1 MKKTGKRLAAFCAAF
16 TMLAAGSGQAFAAA
30 PAALETEA
38 LAAAAL
44 SALYGGAESVQY
56 AVWQDGEIL
65 LSGAHDAGQY
75 QNRRPLTEET
85 LYGVGS
91 VSKMYTTAAVM
102 TLVERGVVDLDA
114 PVTRY
119 VYGFQMADER
129 YRDITV
135 RMLLNHSA
143 GFLGMTLN
151 DAVLFGDPDEEA
163 SMDGLLERLS
173 RQRLQADP
181 GAYSVYS
188 NDGFSLAQLLVERV
202 SGMPFEEFVRM
213 EITGPLGLDDT
224 FTPQD
229 LEEAGRLA
237 DTYAAG
243 NGEPL
248 PQESFQMVGA
258 GGMYATAEDLAA
270 FGGAF
275 CGTELLSW
283 ESLEEMAG
291 PEYARGMWPDQTG
304 GDQLAYGLG
313 WDSVALYPFEENGV
327 QALAKGGDTIVYH
340 AGLVVLPE
348 YGLSAAVLTS
358 GGNSGYNQAAAA
370 RMLAGVLAAQ
380 GVAVEYPQALPEAEP
395 APLPE
400 SYDAFD
406 GYYGASNQLLYLDAD
421 PASGTLRVTPFG
433 SSAATVLR
441 YYSDGSFRYE
451 GQPLLC
457 RLVQEENG
465 QAYFYQ
471 KTYTEIPGLGVVA
484 GGAYAA
490 ERLPEHA
497 VSSEVQAAWNARSG
511 KIYLLVN
518 EKYSSAFYQGTNFLA
533 ALSTAGGPEGYL
545 ANLQMAGPGTLL
557 SCLQIPGT
565 GSRDSY
571 DIHMEV
577 RDGVEYL
584 WMNDFCYRDA
594 GSIEL
599 LQASGAASYNI
610 PLGGDPARWFAAA
623 GLGGKTLT
631 VDITGPGAF
640 YVYDAATLQMV
651 GSSWLYGDRSV
662 VLPENALV
670 LFAGGC
676 STLFRTEVSG

>member
-1 MKKTGKRLAAFCAAF
+1 MKHRL
-16 TMLAAGSGQAFAAA
+16 QFAARK
-30 PAALETEA
+30 L
-38 LAAAAL
+38 
-44 SALYGGAESVQY
+44 
-56 AVWQDGEIL
+56 
-65 LSGAHDAGQY
+65 
-75 QNRRPLTEET
+75 
-85 LYGVGS
+85 
-91 VSKMYTTAAVM
+91 
-102 TLVERGVVDLDA
+102 
-114 PVTRY
+114 
-119 VYGFQMADER
+119 
-129 YRDITV
+129 V
-135 RMLLNHSA
+135 RMALLLLGVSLVAFLLMSA
-143 GFLGMTLN
+143 SPLDPLQTNIGQTALG
-151 DAVLFGDPDEEA
+151 
-163 SMDGLLERLS
+163 SMSAE
-173 RQRLQADP
+173 QIERLQAYWGMDTP
-181 GAYSVYS
+181 PAERYGNWLLGALHG
-188 NDGFSLAQLLVERV
+188 DLGDSLLYRQPVLTVI
-202 SGMPFEEFVRM
+202 G
-213 EITGPLGLDDT
+213 
-224 FTPQD
+224 Q
-229 LEEAGRLA
+229 RLA
-237 DTYAAG
+237 SSAG
-243 NGEPL
+243 L
-248 PQESFQMVGA
+248 MAVA
-258 GGMYATAEDLAA
+258 W
-270 FGGAF
+270 
-275 CGTELLSW
+275 LLS
-283 ESLEEMAG
+283 
-291 PEYARGMWPDQTG
+291 DI
-304 GDQLAYGLG
+304 LG
-313 WDSVALYPFEENGV
+313 V
-327 QALAKGGDTIVYH
+327 I
-340 AGLVVLPE
+340 
-348 YGLSAAVLTS
+348 
-358 GGNSGYNQAAAA
+358 
-370 RMLAGVLAAQ
+370 
-380 GVAVEYPQALPEAEP
+380 
-395 APLPE
+395 
-400 SYDAFD
+400 
-406 GYYGASNQLLYLDAD
+406 
-421 PASGTLRVTPFG
+421 
-433 SSAATVLR
+433 
-441 YYSDGSFRYE
+441 
-451 GQPLLC
+451 
-457 RLVQEENG
+457 
-465 QAYFYQ
+465 
-471 KTYTEIPGLGVVA
+471 LGVVA